1 MDGNLDALAA
11 LLPIMAERNTELHF
25 LNLKKNELAQTRE
38 FHMIKKYFP
47 DLIEAEQIYLCLHL
61 LGARVTV
68 VSNAIF
74 EEDSNQKVYEITKAL
89 ISEFEK
95 FACVKFVN
103 QEELGRALFVHINSL
118 LYRYHT

>member
-61 LGARVTV
+61 PTSVRRAC
-68 VSNAIF
+68 
-74 EEDSNQKVYEITKAL
+74 DSCIE
-89 ISEFEK
+89 
-95 FACVKFVN
+95 
-103 QEELGRALFVHINSL
+103 
-118 LYRYHT
+118 RYF